1 MAQSDFTK
9 KTRRRLW
16 AIRVLD
22 WCLVTLPVVGYVV
35 FGLLSHD
42 VEAVKKVVLVL
53 VCVLA
58 GIISVTNV
66 FMRQRLRC
74 TVWIV
79 IIGLYVS
86 VKEWLLPLII
96 IMAVTAVLDDLAFSP
111 AINYYQSKLAAS
123 KTIDERMGSDVREN
137 I

>member
-1 MAQSDFTK
+1 MAASDFTK
-9 KTRRRLW
+9 RTRRSLW
-16 AIRVLD
+16 IIRAVD
-22 WCLVTLPVVGYVV
+22 WACVTLPVVGYVL
-35 FGLLSHD
+35 FALFNND
-42 VEAVKKVVLVL
+42 VEAIKKVVLVL

-66 FMRQRLRC
+66 FTRQRLRC
-74 TVWIV
+74 TVWIL

-96 IMAVTAVLDDLAFSP
+96 VMAVTAVLDDLVFSP
-111 AINYYQSKLAAS
+111 LINYYQAKLASS
-123 KTIDERMGSDVREN
+123 KTIDQRMGKNVREE